1 MEDVEQAPKLP
12 AIYHHLLSVYEAM
25 ESEAQ
30 ITDVDGQSVLVYD
43 GHPTKLFG
51 MLHIAMPYYG
61 NIMRTMEQLGCA
73 TQIRRGGGKGTS
85 QWALWKKPTEETF
98 LALNPPRSAHDRAP
112 TKVKTM
118 QIEQQIRGILDQLG
132 GLDIV
137 KAFTDM
143 TRQQRSLERRI
154 KVLEDERAAFGS
166 IIDA

>member
-1 MEDVEQAPKLP
+1 MDEEEAAPKLP

-25 ESEAQ
+25 EREAQ
-30 ITDVDGQSVLVYD
+30 ITEVDGQSVLVYD

-61 NIMRTMEQLGCA
+61 NIMRIMEQLGCA

-85 QWALWKKPTEETF
+85 QWALWKKPAEETF

-118 QIEQQIRGILDQLG
+118 QMEQQIRGILEQLG

-137 KAFTDM
+137 KAFTDLAS
-143 TRQQRSLERRI
+143 QQRSQERRI
-154 KVLEDERAAFGS
+154 KALEDELATARS
-166 IIDA
+166 VIDA